1 MTGSTVVDVVLVLV
15 VLTYGLSGWRQGIV
29 TAVLGLAGLVAGGLL
44 AVHFAPGVIE
54 QVSDLDLRTPLGT
67 LVLVGVVLVVAS
79 LGQALVLAL
88 ASPLR
93 SRVQASRLRVLD
105 SLLGAAAVLV
115 VTVLVLWAV
124 AGAVRTGGPPALRA
138 AVARSI
144 VVQAVDDVVPP
155 QASRLVDGVTQA
167 LDRTGVPRVFEG
179 LGPEPIASVPA
190 PDRALTQDPAIDRA
204 LRSVI
209 HVRAD
214 ATRCD
219 QVQVGSGWVLSR
231 GRVVTNAHVVAGAS
245 RVQVD
250 VGGTGPELDARVV
263 LFDPDRDIAVLAVPG
278 LRARQLPLA
287 DDLARGDSAVLA
299 GFPGDEGLW
308 VGAARVRQVLQ
319 ARGADIYGEPGTTR
333 LIYSLRA
340 TVRQGASGGPML
352 DPAGEVV
359 GMVFATSLDD
369 PDTGYALTLDEMAPV
384 LREAASASS
393 TVSTG
398 RCAVH

>member
-1 MTGSTVVDVVLVLV
+1 MTGSTVLDVVLVLV
-15 VLTYGLSGWRQGIV
+15 VLGYALSGWRQGIV
-29 TAVLGLAGLVAGGLL
+29 TAALGLVGLVGGGLL
-44 AVHFAPGVIE
+44 AVRFAPDVIE
-54 QVSDLDLRTPLGT
+54 QVSDLDLSTPVGT

-93 SRVQASRLRVLD
+93 SRVRASRVRVVD
-105 SLLGAAAVLV
+105 SLLGAVAVLV

-124 AGAVRTGGPPALRA
+124 AGAVRAGGPPALRA
-138 AVARSI
+138 AIARSL

-155 QASRLVDGVTQA
+155 SASRLVDGVTRA
-167 LDRTGVPRVFEG
+167 LDRSGVPRVFEG

-190 PDRALTQDPAIDRA
+190 PDRSLTEDPAVSRA

-214 ATRCD
+214 APRCD

-245 RVQVD
+245 RVRVD

-263 LFDPDRDIAVLAVPG
+263 LFDPDRDIAVLAVDR
-278 LRARQLPLA
+278 LRAPRLPLA

-299 GFPGDEGLW
+299 GFPGDDGLW
-308 VGAARVRQVLQ
+308 VGAARVRQVLE
-319 ARGADIYGEPGTTR
+319 ARGADIYGEPGAVR
-333 LIYSLRA
+333 QIYSLRA

-352 DPAGEVV
+352 DPDGEVV

-369 PDTGYALTLDEMAPV
+369 ADTGYALTLDEMAPV
-384 LREAASASS
+384 LREAAAADR
-393 TVSTG
+393 TVGTG
-398 RCAVH
+398 ACAVE